1 MTRLL
6 AIKNLTQFF
15 EKQLVCV
22 YIIYISFILLLA
34 VTPSATSLEYQ
45 KYVFQRLMKNRS
57 AAYLIERF
65 NEKKISL
72 RLLLMKT

>member
-1 MTRLL
+1 MSRLL

-34 VTPSATSLEYQ
+34 VTPSATSLGYQ

-57 AAYLIERF
+57 AAERF

>member
-45 KYVFQRLMKNRS
+45 KYVFQRLM
-57 AAYLIERF
+57 
-65 NEKKISL
+65 
-72 RLLLMKT
+72 